1 MYCIKFTSCKNSHA
15 SNSST
20 INNRFYFIF
29 LNSIRNELNPNVIK
43 RVTNISLDKKEDE
56 HNKWKKQKY

>member
-1 MYCIKFTSCKNSHA
+1 MLVIVRLLITD
-15 SNSST
+15 
-20 INNRFYFIF
+20 FILFF

>member
-20 INNRFYFIF
+20 INNRFKKKKKKK
-29 LNSIRNELNPNVIK
+29 NSIRNELNPNVIK

-56 HNKWKKQKY
+56 HNKWKK

>member
-1 MYCIKFTSCKNSHA
+1 MLVIVRLLITD
-15 SNSST
+15 
-20 INNRFYFIF
+20 FILFF

-56 HNKWKKQKY
+56 HNKWKK